1 MRYIFDEFVK
11 YGSDEFADMAEFDRV
26 AYNVCQIKEPATI
39 KETFTSDHGKQW
51 KATADLE
58 FEALRDNQTWE
69 LVDLPDG

>member
-11 YGSDEFADMAEFDRV
+11 YGSDEFADMAEFDHV

-39 KETFTSDHGKQW
+39 KEALTSDHGKQW

>member
-1 MRYIFDEFVK
+1 MRYRFDEFVK
-11 YGSDEFADMAEFDRV
+11 YGSDEFADMAEFDHV

-39 KETFTSDHGKQW
+39 TEAFTSDHGKQW

-58 FEALRDNQTWE
+58 FKALRDNQTWE